1 MNNTYLAITIGP
13 IYKTILQAR
22 KTREIWIASYLF
34 SLIMKDIVSELMD
47 KGNIILPAI
56 PDEENGSLMGAGVYP
71 DRLIMTLNDNPLDI
85 ALFQDKLFSKLNF
98 TTGINRQYL
107 ENFVQIYHVLI
118 TQDEL
123 EKFILKDKKGKTV
136 NSFIHKLNH
145 LLDIQEL
152 KAKYNPTPEAFF
164 KDLFDDQIRK
174 KFYETAFKS
183 KKKRFPSILEISAKN
198 SELSE
203 EKLELLYKDD
213 PDLTEQ
219 MQIEDIILNLPKH
232 EKYIAILNAD
242 GDNMGKVVSAISG
255 DASQVSSFSK
265 KLTDFSQKAA
275 GLIVGYGGTIIYI
288 GGDDILCFAPIVN
301 KESNIFNLIK
311 DLNDKF
317 KEVFSDELYK
327 KNDVSLSYGL
337 SLTYYKYPLN
347 EALDLSKKLLFENAK
362 NTPGKNCT
370 VFQLLQHSGQYRET
384 VLNFG
389 EGKSFD
395 SFLTMLNS
403 FSKKEQLLQSLTH
416 KLVEDKEMFLSISG
430 SIDRINGYFENHF
443 SHNDKEEQVH
453 NFITAVKN
461 NLISAFGNF
470 RETPEL
476 ALQQMNTIC
485 RILKFM
491 S

>member
-34 SLIMKDIVSELMD
+34 SLIMKEIVSELMD
-47 KGNIILPAI
+47 KGHIILPAI
-56 PDEENGSLMGAGVYP
+56 PDEENDNLMGAGIYP
-71 DRLIMTLNDNPLDI
+71 DRLIMTLNNNPLDFG
-85 ALFQDKLFSKLNF
+85 LFLEKLYSKLNK
-98 TTGINRQYL
+98 TSGINRQYL
-107 ENFVQIYHVLI
+107 ENYLQIYHVLI

-123 EKFILKDKKGKTV
+123 EKFTLKDKEGNTV

-152 KAKYNPTPEAFF
+152 KAKFNPTPEAFF

-174 KFYETAFKS
+174 KFYETAFKN
-183 KKKRFPSILEISAKN
+183 KKKRFPSILEMSAKN

-203 EKLELLYKDD
+203 ETLELLYQDD
-213 PDLTEQ
+213 PDSTEQ
-219 MQIEDIILNLPKH
+219 MQIEEIIHKLPKH
-232 EKYIAILNAD
+232 EKYIAILSAD
-242 GDNMGKVVSAISG
+242 GDNMGKVVTAISE
-255 DASQVSSFSK
+255 DANQVSSFSK
-265 KLTDFSQKAA
+265 KLAEYSQKAA
-275 GLIVGYGGTIIYI
+275 GLIISYGGTIIYI

-301 KESNIFNLIK
+301 KGSNIFKLIK
-311 DLNDKF
+311 GLNDKF
-317 KEVFSDELYK
+317 HEVFYDEIYK
-327 KNDVSLSYGL
+327 KNNVSLSYGL
-337 SLTYYKYPLN
+337 SLTYFKYPLN
-347 EALDLSKKLLFENAK
+347 EALDLSKKLLFDNAK
-362 NTPGKNCT
+362 NIPGKNCIA
-370 VFQLLQHSGQYRET
+370 FQLLQHSGQYRET
-384 VLNFG
+384 ILNFG
-389 EGKSFD
+389 DRNSFD

-403 FSKKEQLLQSLTH
+403 FSQKEQLLQSLTH
-416 KLVEDKEMFLSISG
+416 KLVEDKEMFLSMAG
-430 SIDRINGYFENHF
+430 SIERINGYFENHF

-453 NFITAVKN
+453 NFIIAVRN
-461 NLISAFGNF
+461 NLITAFGNF